1 MKRSILK
8 ALLCLPLWLTL
19 VGCSDWNAESDED
32 SSLQTPLATPCRA
45 ELTCGLSDQ
54 HMRLLAC
61 FSSSLLSTELELRN
75 GQAYGLYKAF
85 EIQHLGHETAR
96 GFTIDL
102 KKNFELQV
110 QNASESLVLGVRILD
125 VRSGQV
131 LFQKQVGQFGVIKVS
146 D

>member
-1 MKRSILK
+1 MKRPVLK
-8 ALLCLPLWLTL
+8 GLFCLTL
-19 VGCSDWNAESDED
+19 FLSLMGCSDWDAEDDEN
-32 SSLQTPLATPCRA
+32 SSLQAPLATPYRA
-45 ELTCGLSDQ
+45 ELTCGLSGR
-54 HMRLLAC
+54 HMRLIAC

-75 GQAYGLYKAF
+75 GQAYGLYKPF
-85 EIQHLGHETAR
+85 EIQRLGHETER

-110 QNASESLVLGVRILD
+110 QNSSESLVLGVRIMD

-131 LFQKQVGQFGVIKVS
+131 LFQKQVGQFGVITVS